1 MIWLKQQIFKICFL
15 FLILSVFASHAQA
28 EEKRLTINFDKNNIC
43 CIMNVPILVSELE
56 KLEGINTVR
65 YNEDA
70 RKILVYFNPVKIDV
84 QAIVDKVSKITNVD
98 KRFILTK
105 LDA

>member
-1 MIWLKQQIFKICFL
+1 MIWLKQQIFRICLL

-28 EEKRLTINFDKNNIC
+28 KEKRLTINFDKNNIC
-43 CIMNVPILVSELE
+43 CIMNAPILVSKLE

-70 RKILVYFNPVKIDV
+70 RKILVYFDPSKIAV
-84 QAIVDKVSKITNVD
+84 QAIVDKVSKITDVE
-98 KRFILTK
+98 KQFILTK